1 MTITN
6 QTSSVSVAG
15 SGVAGQVVPF
25 DFPVLL
31 ETELVVKT
39 ITADGVETTLSL
51 NTGFTVCLSETS
63 EGGTVTLAALVP
75 ATDSI
80 YVIRA
85 TTKTQEL
92 DLSNGG
98 SFNADA
104 IEASFDKVTKMCIE
118 NANAIASTTGYEIA
132 PAEMD
137 VRAYLSENIMVY
149 DNEVLCYDNEILL
162 A

>member
-1 MTITN
+1 
-6 QTSSVSVAG
+6 
-15 SGVAGQVVPF
+15 
-25 DFPVLL
+25 
-31 ETELVVKT
+31 
-39 ITADGVETTLSL
+39 L